1 MDGKDKIIE
10 KILSDADNYRLN
22 VLNKADRDYDL
33 LVGAVKKEVE
43 EELTKE
49 EAFLNDEESKA
60 LKRKKV
66 VADLDGKKLY
76 LSKKTEAVNQVFL
89 RALDKLCNLEKSA
102 YTPVIYRLIK
112 ENAAKNATVVLSKN
126 SPVSAKEVLELD
138 ISKDLSLSVKE
149 NGNFRGG
156 IVIESKVSDINLSF
170 EAIIGDLKEKY
181 ETAIAE
187 KLFG

>member
-22 VLNKADRDYDL
+22 VLNKADSEYDL

-43 EELTKE
+43 EELSKE
-49 EAFLNDEESKA
+49 EAFLNDEESNA

-89 RALDKLCNLEKSA
+89 RALDKLCNLEKSS
-102 YTPVIYRLIK
+102 YKPVIYRLIK
-112 ENAAKNATVVLSKN
+112 ENAVKNSTVVLSKD
-126 SPVSAKEVLELD
+126 SPLSVKEVLDFD
-138 ISKDLSLSVKE
+138 IVKELSLSVKE

-156 IVIESKVSDINLSF
+156 IVVESKVSDINLSF
-170 EAIIGDLKEKY
+170 EAIIGGLKEKY
-181 ETAIAE
+181 ETVIAE
-187 KLFG
+187 KLFD